1 MAALQAGNTDFLGI
15 RSFKV
20 NQIKGKKF
28 NSKLDDQLV
37 LSVGTMS
44 VSVFSGEKPAG
55 SFHYSELKKWSY
67 DSTSKTLTI
76 LRKMKEK
83 ETKDSRGPGSVLFR
97 CEGETGPE
105 ICKAMEQYAKDI
117 VSKIVE
123 ERKSGTGP
131 GRIAGKRRMSVAVD
145 GIGGVMQELDKAA
158 ASLGG
163 ITEKSFRVVGV
174 DMKEGGS
181 IKKPLT
187 LKVGQQSIQ
196 LFNEARPLNSWA
208 YITMASWSFAKKKSE
223 LQVRPNVPPP
233 LHGAPAPRSARLLS
247 PARPGPLRQH
257 RPCPCCAAAEAAS
270 SLSVL
275 CCS

>member
-1 MAALQAGNTDFLGI
+1 M
-15 RSFKV
+15 

-55 SFHYSELKKWSY
+55 SFHYSELKRWSY
-67 DSTSKTLTI
+67 DYTSKTLII

-83 ETKDSRGPGSVLFR
+83 ETKDSRGPGSVLFG
-97 CEGETGPE
+97 CDTETGPE

-145 GIGGVMQELDKAA
+145 GIGGVMQELDKA
-158 ASLGG
+158 SLGG

-181 IKKPLT
+181 TKKPLT

-208 YITMASWSFAKKKSE
+208 YITMVSWSFAKKKSE
-223 LQVRPNVPPP
+223 LQVRPNVPPRARQ
-233 LHGAPAPRSARLLS
+233 LHALPACSALPALAPAS
-247 PARPGPLRQH
+247 
-257 RPCPCCAAAEAAS
+257 EAAS

-275 CCS
+275 CCSCRSRTWPTPKSRSQSE